1 MYRVKKHYSMNKKN
15 INDLLG
21 KYFGE
26 KNDATLKSTIEETI
40 ENCKRESIEEIDTD
54 NGAIPVDQL
63 CKADCPFKGDGW
75 CPIDKVVELGNMGAL
90 WGEMELLQWYST
102 GKIECPTA
110 EALIGDFLNEDIYT
124 GEVLGAHQFAYAL
137 IVLGFGAPLDAV
149 KGWLREAVKNG
160 NTDAKALLRK
170 LK

>member
-1 MYRVKKHYSMNKKN
+1 MNKN
-15 INDLLG
+15 TFENLLG
-21 KYFGE
+21 TYSGE
-26 KNDATLKSTIEETI
+26 KNGAKPKSTIEQTI
-40 ENCKRESIEEIDTD
+40 ENCKREGIEEIDTD
-54 NGAIPVDQL
+54 NGAIPIDQM

-75 CPIDKVVELGNMGAL
+75 CPIDKVIELDNLGAL

-102 GKIECPTA
+102 GKIKCPTA
-110 EALIGDFLNEDIYT
+110 NAMIGDFLNEDIYT

-137 IVLGFGAPLDAV
+137 IVLGIGAPLDAV

-160 NTDAKALLRK
+160 NTDAGKLLQK